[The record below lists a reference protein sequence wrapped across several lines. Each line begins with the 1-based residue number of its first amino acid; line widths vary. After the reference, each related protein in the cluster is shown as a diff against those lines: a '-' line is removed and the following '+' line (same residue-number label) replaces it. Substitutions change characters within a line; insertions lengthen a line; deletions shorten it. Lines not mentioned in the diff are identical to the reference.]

1 MTIRT
6 LKQAATAGLFLFALL
21 LGGCG
26 EDESES
32 QFGEWTMMDEAL
44 SLTEEL
50 VVSETD
56 AFYFGSVSDL
66 DVTSDGR
73 MVVADRQANNIKV
86 LRPDGS
92 LVDTLGRSGEG
103 PGEFQMLSVV
113 RVVQGDS
120 LFAYDF
126 QRSRLTV
133 YAPASPYEVARMVS
147 FPREQGFA
155 STVYLLGDTF
165 VGRFGGGAID
175 PEDGLITPDP
185 SAVRRMEDDGTP
197 SDTLLLVEPRRAV
210 LDMSNGG
217 IAGLEA
223 VPFDR
228 RGVLAQGSDDRLY
241 YGSTDSL
248 HIEAFASDGSSEVVA
263 SIPVDPVPVTAAARD
278 SALSD
283 VDKGLLSSVESAMP
297 ETKPSFTDLVVAS
310 DGRLW
315 VQRPQETPGREMV
328 TWWVLDPENQTIRI
342 ARLPEDVSLLVVK
355 DDRAYGRTTTENGAP
370 AVVRYSVEI
379 EK

>member
-6 LKQAATAGLFLFALL
+6 LKQAATVGLFVFALL
-21 LGGCG
+21 LAGCG
-26 EDESES
+26 ESGSES
-32 QFGEWTMMDEAL
+32 DYGAWTMVDEPL
-44 SLTEEL
+44 SLEEEML
-50 VVSETD
+50 VSDTD
-56 AFYFGSVSDL
+56 AFYFGSVSAL
-66 DVTSDGR
+66 DVTADGR

-113 RVVQGDS
+113 QIVQGDS
-120 LFAYDF
+120 LLAYDF

-147 FPREQGFA
+147 FPREQGFV

-165 VGRFGGGAID
+165 VGRFGGGGID

-185 SAVRRMEDDGTP
+185 SAMRRIENDGTP

-217 IAGLEA
+217 ISGIESI
-223 VPFDR
+223 PFDR
-228 RGVLAQGSDDRLY
+228 RGVLAQGPDDRLY

-263 SIPVDPVPVTAAARD
+263 SIPVDPVPVTSAARD

-315 VQRPQETPGREMV
+315 VERPQDTPDREMV
-328 TWWVLDPENQTIRI
+328 TWWVLDPEDQTIRT
-342 ARLPEDVSLLVVK
+342 ARLPEDVSLLVVTN
-355 DDRAYGRTTTENGAP
+355 DRAYGRTTTENGAP
-370 AVVRYSVEI
+370 AVVRYRVDVE
-379 EK
+379 

>member
-1 MTIRT
+1 M
-6 LKQAATAGLFLFALL
+6 A
-21 LGGCG
+21 
-26 EDESES
+26 DEP
-32 QFGEWTMMDEAL
+32 L
-44 SLTEEL
+44 SLTEDL
-50 VVSETD
+50 RVSETE
-56 AFYFGSVSDL
+56 AFFFGSVTGL

-73 MVVADRQANNIKV
+73 MVVADRSSNNIKI

-103 PGEFQMLSVV
+103 PGEFQVLTGV
-113 RVVQGDS
+113 RVGQEDS

-126 QRSRLTV
+126 QQARLTV
-133 YAPASPYEVARMVS
+133 FAPASPYEVARMVPFS
-147 FPREQGFA
+147 RAEGSA
-155 STVYLLGDTF
+155 STVYVLGETILAT
-165 VGRFGGGAID
+165 FGGGAID
-175 PEDGLITPDP
+175 PEDGLITRDP
-185 SAVRRMEDDGTP
+185 RPVRRVDNDGTP
-197 SDTLLLVEPRRAV
+197 TDTLLLVEQRRIV
-210 LDMSNGG
+210 LDMGSGG

-228 RGVLAQGSDDRLY
+228 RGVLAQGPDDRLY

-248 HIEAFASDGSSEVVA
+248 HIEAFAADGSSEVVA

-297 ETKPSFTDLVVAS
+297 QTKPSFTDLVVAS

-315 VQRPQETPGREMV
+315 VQRPQETPDREMV